1 MPDPR
6 VSKLAQV
13 LVQYSL
19 DLQPGELFTL
29 STSPLAEELSLE
41 VYKEAVKA
49 GAHITVQNSLPGTE
63 EIFYKFASQAQ
74 LEAGERPILPRNGYR
89 PRIWYNYRYPASA
102 RESFSSWAVISIQA

>member
-63 EIFYKFASQAQ
+63 EIFYKFVIQI
-74 LEAGERPILPRNGYR
+74 ILY
-89 PRIWYNYRYPASA
+89 PRI
-102 RESFSSWAVISIQA
+102 FSVCNFILRLDPEKIFMYAIHTRC